1 MIISLQKM
9 TLVWYWHPAR
19 VHYVHCKFSVT
30 TDCQPAH
37 SKKFFGLRF
46 SRRYVTVLQRG
57 RASARQ
63 VIVQDWPHFYDVA
76 RNVTIVLM
84 MFRQWLLITLLQLT
98 SHCSSEFSTTNFTC
112 STHCCLTRLSVVIN
126 YAVQTRQTIIRKSTH
141 LSDSLLVVRMLYKDS
156 Y

>member
-1 MIISLQKM
+1 M
-9 TLVWYWHPAR
+9 
-19 VHYVHCKFSVT
+19 HCEFSVT
-30 TDCQPAH
+30 TDCQPAR
-37 SKKFFGLRF
+37 SKTFFALRF
-46 SRRYVTVLQRG
+46 SQIRYCARRG